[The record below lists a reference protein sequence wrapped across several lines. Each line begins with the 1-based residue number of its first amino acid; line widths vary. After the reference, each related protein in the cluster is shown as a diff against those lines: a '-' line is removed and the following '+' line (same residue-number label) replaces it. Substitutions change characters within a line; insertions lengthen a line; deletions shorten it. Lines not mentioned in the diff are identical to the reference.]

1 MAQPYQLIYRL
12 EDFRNSER
20 YTTSTVN
27 GGTLNIYKNIVP
39 QVGKGNFSKLGIQAP
54 AGTQF
59 YINDT
64 SSPIMMGRTG
74 IYELDE
80 DVNVS
85 LLQFKAPVNYVLDE
99 AATQQALENG
109 INQTSDAEEFYTKY
123 ITIIGDKTQ
132 CPDNIDVAEQKT
144 TSYWKDYN
152 TVVNGGTLS
161 NGMNIPKGY
170 TEQME
175 GAQALLIRGINGI
188 YSENGVK
195 EIDNVIIDFL
205 YEGGGSN

>member
-27 GGTLNIYKNIVP
+27 GETLNIYKNIVS

-64 SSPIMMGRTG
+64 NSPIMIGRTG

-85 LLQFKAPVNYVLDE
+85 LLQFKAPINYILDE

-109 INQTSDAEEFYTKY
+109 INQTSAAEAFYNTY
-123 ITIIGDKTQ
+123 FTMINNKTQ
-132 CPDNIDVAEQKT
+132 CPDNFDANDNKT

-152 TVVNGGTLS
+152 VIANGGTLS
-161 NGMNIPKGY
+161 NGTNLPKGY

-188 YSENGVK
+188 YSEDGVK

-205 YEGGGSN
+205 YEGGDSN